1 MLALADPQ
9 RSGLGWPL
17 HCMHRWDDD
26 WVWPILR
33 IIRGN
38 ANMKPGSKVS
48 MIGRL
53 PCSLVIAAALLTIAA
68 CGSRAPVGTTATA
81 PPGVDEASTEDQSPP
96 EAAAILK
103 AMAEYLATLENFTGT
118 TRNSYEVLQSN
129 GRKIEFGEI
138 RRISVA
144 RPDRLRVEEIASDG
158 EQDLALFDGKLM
170 TVFNADAGVFA
181 QAPQP
186 AAIDDALA
194 YFVRDLHMRMPLALM
209 LSTRIRTEL
218 PEMVTEV
225 DYVESTDMLGV
236 PAHHIAGRTDSV
248 DFQFWIAEGEYPI
261 PLRVVITYREAPGQ
275 PQFRADISD
284 WNTSP
289 KFTNTTFQ
297 LALPKD
303 ARQIPF
309 AVQLQSP
316 GGAQAAANGEMK
328 P

>member
-1 MLALADPQ
+1 
-9 RSGLGWPL
+9 
-17 HCMHRWDDD
+17 
-26 WVWPILR
+26 
-33 IIRGN
+33 
-38 ANMKPGSKVS
+38 MKPGSKVS
-48 MIGRL
+48 MSGRL

-68 CGSRAPVGTTATA
+68 CGKHAPVGTGATA
-81 PPGVDEASTEDQSPP
+81 PPGVDEASTETEAPP
-96 EAAAILK
+96 DAAVILK
-103 AMAEYLATLENFTGT
+103 SMAEYLATLENFTGT

-186 AAIDDALA
+186 AEIDDALA
-194 YFVRDLHMRMPLALM
+194 YFVRDLRMRMPLALM
-209 LSTRIRTEL
+209 LSTRIVTEL
-218 PEMVTEV
+218 PGMVTEI

-248 DFQFWIAEGEYPI
+248 DFQFWIAEGEHPF

-289 KFTNTTFQ
+289 KFTDTTFQ

-309 AVQLQSP
+309 VVQLQSP
-316 GGAQAAANGEMK
+316 GGAQAASNGEMK